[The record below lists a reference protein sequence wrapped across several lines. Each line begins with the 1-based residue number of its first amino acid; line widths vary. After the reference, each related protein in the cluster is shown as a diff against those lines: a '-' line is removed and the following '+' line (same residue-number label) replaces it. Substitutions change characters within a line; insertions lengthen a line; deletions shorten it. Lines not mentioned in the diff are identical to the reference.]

1 MEVSHSL
8 PGQTEARVKSHT
20 IKATPKGVP
29 QLHVTL
35 PPTDEGWVYPTDTS
49 QISLAPEKQ
58 PSVTSLPPLALL
70 RFFFQVCSWS
80 SCFIMFSPLSFQ
92 EASLP
97 LRVLKCSSVLG
108 AGCFP
113 MLHVN
118 VFTLSMFDVPPMFET
133 CCLASEINRRG
144 RVIVSCGSLYG
155 LLGNTGN

>member
-8 PGQTEARVKSHT
+8 PGQIGARVKSPGT
-20 IKATPKGVP
+20 IAPW
-29 QLHVTL
+29 LTL

-49 QISLAPEKQ
+49 QISLAPGKQ
-58 PSVTSLPPLALL
+58 PSVTSLLLLALL

-80 SCFIMFSPLSFQ
+80 SSFIMLSPLSFQ

-97 LRVLKCSSVLG
+97 PRVLKCCSLG

-118 VFTLSMFDVPPMFET
+118 VFTLSMFDEPPTFEA

-144 RVIVSCGSLYG
+144 RVMVSCGSLWSAG
-155 LLGNTGN
+155 EHRQLNTA